1 MLIDALIT
9 FIPIFISVVL
19 HEVAHGYAALSFGD
33 DTAKRCGRLSLNPV
47 DHVDFWGTI
56 VLPLVLWYGNAPFL
70 FGWARPVPVDFRKL
84 RDKKLGIF
92 TVATAGVVVNAVLAG
107 LAILI
112 MMNVKADAYSEIFLS
127 NLLGINLALIFLN
140 ILPFPPL
147 DGSKMFFGWMDAKWA
162 RRYVA
167 AEREGLMVLVF
178 LIAVVP
184 LVGGMMGM
192 AEVAAFNPL
201 DWYMRF
207 MFNFVLELL

>member
-1 MLIDALIT
+1 MLTDALIT

-19 HEVAHGYAALSFGD
+19 HEIAHGYAALSFGD

-56 VLPLVLWYGNAPFL
+56 VLPLVLWFGNAPFL

-84 RDKKLGIF
+84 RNKKLGTF
-92 TVATAGVVVNAVLAG
+92 AVATAGVAVNAVLAIT
-107 LAILI
+107 AILI
-112 MMNVKADAYSEIFLS
+112 MKNIKLDVYSEMFLT
-127 NLLGINLALIFLN
+127 NLLAINLALIFLN

-162 RRYVA
+162 KRYVA

-184 LVGGMMGM
+184 LVGGMLGLS
-192 AEVAAFNPL
+192 EVEAFNPL
-201 DWYMRF
+201 DWYMRL
-207 MFNFVLELL
+207 MFKFVLELI